1 MAGLALTCAAF
12 IAACYC
18 FSPLFWPHMNRPLD
32 AARESDVLTAL
43 RQATGSRHER
53 LDSGLPLSRPDATL
67 ADYAHHLCLLRDWL
81 TPLDAWLDAYD
92 DGPHGPT
99 GVARAPHLGLIE
111 ADLAEPS
118 LASPPCGTRS
128 HDVPWPAGASAA
140 YRWGVAYVVEG
151 SQLGGAVLY
160 KRLAGQLAPHPLRY
174 LRGSG
179 EGGPGPRWRAFM
191 AALRAQV
198 QGEEQVAEA
207 CAGACDA
214 FDRILA
220 LAFDKGSGR

>member
-1 MAGLALTCAAF
+1 
-12 IAACYC
+12 
-18 FSPLFWPHMNRPLD
+18 MNSTD
-32 AARESDVLTAL
+32 TARESDVLAAL
-43 RQATGSRHER
+43 RQATSSRHER

-81 TPLDAWLDAYD
+81 TPMDAWLAGFG
-92 DGPHGPT
+92 DGPQGAAGIAAFSP
-99 GVARAPHLGLIE
+99 VPHLALIE

-118 LASPPCGTRS
+118 LASYPCS
-128 HDVPWPAGASAA
+128 AHAQPAPWPGSASAA

-160 KRLAGQLAPHPLRY
+160 KRLAAQLAPHPLRY
-174 LRGSG
+174 LRGAG

-191 AALRAQV
+191 ASLRAEV
-198 QGEEQVAEA
+198 RTEVEVAEA

-214 FDRILA
+214 FDQILA
-220 LAFDKGSGR
+220 LAFDER